1 MILYPHESE
10 NIFYWGGVGVAQDK
24 HSPGAEYPVDLGEKG
39 ERMGEM
45 LDDIKGGN
53 HIELPFFERRFFPRL
68 REDIKPPSGLP
79 IVRPGPRC
87 LQTLDLPAPG
97 LHQGEEETVSGPH
110 IQKPSSGHVA
120 LYKIGPFLEDRL
132 HHSTPRLDFGFASR
146 EIRLVTREP
155 FRIIRAGVLIDKAAP
170 ETADHGIRPFLM
182 PLPCCLCLTQRA
194 DNPFRPY
201 FLLISHGGS
210 HVSNA
215 DIMLPVICKTRGTFA
230 LTPPSFFLPVLACYF
245 LFL

>member
-79 IVRPGPRC
+79 IVRPDPRC

-110 IQKPSSGHVA
+110 INNP
-120 LYKIGPFLEDRL
+120 P
-132 HHSTPRLDFGFASR
+132 
-146 EIRLVTREP
+146 
-155 FRIIRAGVLIDKAAP
+155 P
-170 ETADHGIRPFLM
+170 ETADYGILPFLM

-194 DNPFRPY
+194 DNPFRPS

-215 DIMLPVICKTRGTFA
+215 DIMLPVI
-230 LTPPSFFLPVLACYF
+230 
-245 LFL
+245 